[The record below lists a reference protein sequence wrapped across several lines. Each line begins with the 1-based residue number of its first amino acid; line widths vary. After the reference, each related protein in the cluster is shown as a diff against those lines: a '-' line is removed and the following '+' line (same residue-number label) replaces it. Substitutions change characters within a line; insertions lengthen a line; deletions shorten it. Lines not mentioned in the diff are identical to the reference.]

1 MNERT
6 AGIDPR
12 FDARYQRGY
21 SGGHAESQAEPTV
34 STPADAE
41 RPQPARPDPEDDPAD
56 LIRALVAD
64 PEASDPRPTT
74 IPESMPPID
83 RLDEEPEPARA
94 DRVPTGRLWI
104 GLAASLL
111 LVIAGLA
118 LVWNAATDRSV
129 YTGTSSGSEG
139 DAIRFLASVAPGFI
153 QAGALGCVVVLVVWA
168 VLARSTAAVEGE
180 E

>member
-6 AGIDPR
+6 ADIDPR
-12 FDARYQRGY
+12 FDARFQRGY
-21 SGGHAESQAEPTV
+21 AGEHAESQPEPTA
-34 STPADAE
+34 SPQADAM
-41 RPQPARPDPEDDPAD
+41 RPEPPRPAPQDDPAE

-64 PEASDPRPTT
+64 HEAPDPRPMT
-74 IPESMPPID
+74 IPESMPAVD
-83 RLDEEPEPARA
+83 LLDEPEVGRARQ
-94 DRVPTGRLWI
+94 VPTGRLWM

-111 LVIAGLA
+111 LVVVGLA

-129 YTGTSSGSEG
+129 YTGTASGSEG

-168 VLARSTAAVEGE
+168 VLARSTSAVEGE

>member
-6 AGIDPR
+6 ADIDPR
-12 FDARYQRGY
+12 FDARFQRGY
-21 SGGHAESQAEPTV
+21 AGEHAQARPEPTA
-34 STPADAE
+34 SPPADAM
-41 RPQPARPDPEDDPAD
+41 RPEAPRSAQQDEPAE

-64 PEASDPRPTT
+64 REASDPRPTT
-74 IPESMPPID
+74 IPESMPAVHL
-83 RLDEEPEPARA
+83 LDVEREVGRARQ
-94 DRVPTGRLWI
+94 VPTGRLWM

-111 LVIAGLA
+111 LVVVGLA

-129 YTGTSSGSEG
+129 YTGTASGSEG

-168 VLARSTAAVEGE
+168 LLARSTAAVEE
-180 E
+180 EE

>member
-1 MNERT
+1 VNERT
-6 AGIDPR
+6 ADIDPR
-12 FDARYQRGY
+12 FDARFQRGY
-21 SGGHAESQAEPTV
+21 AGEHAGVQPEPTA
-34 STPADAE
+34 SPPEDAMRPEPPRPA
-41 RPQPARPDPEDDPAD
+41 PQDDPAD

-64 PEASDPRPTT
+64 REASDPRPTT
-74 IPESMPPID
+74 IPGSMPAVD
-83 RLDEEPEPARA
+83 LLDEGPEVGGAR
-94 DRVPTGRLWI
+94 RVPTGRLWM

-111 LVIAGLA
+111 LVVAGLA

-129 YTGTSSGSEG
+129 YTGTASGSEG

>member
-1 MNERT
+1 MT
-6 AGIDPR
+6 
-12 FDARYQRGY
+12 
-21 SGGHAESQAEPTV
+21 
-34 STPADAE
+34 
-41 RPQPARPDPEDDPAD
+41 
-56 LIRALVAD
+56 IR
-64 PEASDPRPTT
+64 
-74 IPESMPPID
+74 ESMPAVD
-83 RLDEEPEPARA
+83 RLDEELEPTRA
-94 DRVPTGRLWI
+94 GRVPTGRLWI

-168 VLARSTAAVEGE
+168 VLARSTAAVEGQE
-180 E
+180 